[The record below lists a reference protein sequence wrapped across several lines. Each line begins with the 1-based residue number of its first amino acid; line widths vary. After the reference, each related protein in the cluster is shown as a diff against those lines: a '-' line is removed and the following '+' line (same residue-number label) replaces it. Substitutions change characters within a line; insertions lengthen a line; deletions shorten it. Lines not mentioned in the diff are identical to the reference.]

1 MSEFSLIEE
10 IKEKISITD
19 ILEKYGIYPAK
30 NKTSYVCCFHKDSR
44 PSASTS
50 RGIFF
55 CFTCGKGWDT
65 IDFVCE
71 IEKCDRK
78 KAIKIIDE
86 KFGLGLF
93 KPLSKAEKEEL
104 EKSKR
109 KREQEQLRK
118 QWWLDFEK
126 QIINEI
132 STRMRIYEKLKQI
145 SSVTKNAYNGKGE
158 WKMRDSFFLA
168 LKKLEWLDWLFDV
181 ITEQPHQECEY
192 DFIYGTSKKELIK
205 CIWKMKIII

>member
-1 MSEFSLIEE
+1 MSDFSLIEE

-132 STRMRIYEKLKQI
+132 STQMRIYEKLKQI

-205 CIWKMKIII
+205 GIWKMKIII

>member
-71 IEKCDRK
+71 MEKCDRK

-93 KPLSKAEKEEL
+93 KPLSKAEKEQL
-104 EKSKR
+104 EISKR
-109 KREQEQLRK
+109 KREQDQLHK
-118 QWWLDFEK
+118 QWWLNFEK
-126 QIINEI
+126 ETLNCIANK
-132 STRMRIYEKLKQI
+132 MRIYEKLKEI
-145 SSVTKNAYNGKGE
+145 SKITKNAYNGKGD
-158 WKMRDSFFLA
+158 WKLSSCFSLA
-168 LKKLEWLDWLFDV
+168 IKELERLDWLFD
-181 ITEQPHQECEY
+181 ILTETNHEQCEY
-192 DFIYGTSKKELIK
+192 DLLYGTNKNDILKK
-205 CIWKMKIII
+205 IWKLEIII